1 MKGTKKI
8 VLTGGGTAGHVYPAL
23 AVRENLPKE
32 YEVHYIGGKGME
44 KDIVKKEKIEP
55 DTKNPRYLH
64 TVTNVGYKLTPF
76 GG

>member
-1 MKGTKKI
+1 MR
-8 VLTGGGTAGHVYPAL
+8 VCHVGGL
-23 AVRENLPKE
+23 RN
-32 YEVHYIGGKGME
+32 
-44 KDIVKKEKIEP
+44 KIEP